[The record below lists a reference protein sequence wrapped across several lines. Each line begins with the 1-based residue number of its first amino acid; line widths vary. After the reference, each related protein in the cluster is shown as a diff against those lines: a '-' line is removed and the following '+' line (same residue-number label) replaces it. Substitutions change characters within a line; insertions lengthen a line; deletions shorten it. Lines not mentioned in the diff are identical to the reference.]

1 MGKQFLAQK
10 LNAPIT
16 KNHGLSNRLAQPV
29 VTVSLNERN
38 AVINNTKTTVRSTIN
53 KPHHIKIMIIKIF
66 EKDDFFSQWHRL
78 LRKKKIRELP
88 IKVEPMTFW
97 LQVQTLF
104 HSKLQETG
112 GS

>member
-66 EKDDFFSQWHRL
+66 EKDDFSVSYTGYSE
-78 LRKKKIRELP
+78 RKKS
-88 IKVEPMTFW
+88 VNS
-97 LQVQTLF
+97 Q
-104 HSKLQETG
+104 
-112 GS
+112 